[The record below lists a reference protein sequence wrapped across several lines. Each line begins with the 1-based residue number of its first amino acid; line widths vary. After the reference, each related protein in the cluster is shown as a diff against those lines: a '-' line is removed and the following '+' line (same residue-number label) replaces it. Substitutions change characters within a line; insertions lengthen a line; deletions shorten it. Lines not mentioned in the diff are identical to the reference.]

1 MQLHLAENE
10 KHTCKPSKA
19 TLLLN
24 MQICDILLSW
34 LLIKLP
40 NRAKRHFCVR
50 DE

>member
-10 KHTCKPSKA
+10 KGTCKPSKA
-19 TLLLN
+19 TSCCQN
-24 MQICDILLSW
+24 W

-40 NRAKRHFCVR
+40 NRAKRHFCVK